1 MILTLKKPLIIKFV
15 VGIMCTALTF
25 NNNLFAQEQNET
37 EKTLEQRAFE
47 VEETPNQEE
56 TEEPIDNNEEEQTE
70 ESVAGEEE
78 AKDDSKEEHIEL
90 RKQEHSTA
98 YNVLGRELT
107 KNEKSLRYNE
117 LSGSELKSQ
126 VLYKEQRL
134 VIVRALL
141 ALGEGNN
148 SKEILE
154 KWTDSKPKT
163 FTELVTQFT
172 EFKEKYGSVLE
183 GVNFTFVY
191 NIKDDKQAFEKA
203 AAKAYET
210 VFGVPMEKP
219 NDIYN
224 YLNQKEATTYSK
236 MIQALLQAMSPQ
248 AKQDMLFRALDNVG
262 RPDLK
267 ENKEFVRKILSQQFT
282 YENLKTLLADLN
294 KKQKPTQGN
303 QKSEQ
308 KQPNKQGQK
317 QPQGSRQKQ
326 LQIKQ

>member
-1 MILTLKKPLIIKFV
+1 MILTLKKPLIIKLA

-25 NNNLFAQEQNET
+25 NNNLFAQEQDET

-47 VEETPNQEE
+47 VDETPNQEE

-70 ESVAGEEE
+70 ESTDDETDE
-78 AKDDSKEEHIEL
+78 ADSKEEHVEL
-90 RKQEHSTA
+90 RKKEHSTA

-107 KNEKSLRYNE
+107 KGEKSLRYNE
-117 LSGSELKSQ
+117 LSESELKSQ
-126 VLYKEQRL
+126 LLYKEQRL
-134 VIVRALL
+134 VVVRALL

-183 GVNFTFVY
+183 GINFTFVY

-210 VFGVPMEKP
+210 VFGTPMEKP

-236 MIQALLQAMSPQ
+236 MIQVLLQAVSPQ
-248 AKQDMLFRALDNVG
+248 AKKDMLFRALDDIG

-267 ENKEFVRKILSQQFT
+267 ENKEFIGKLLSQQFT

-294 KKQKPTQGN
+294 KKQKPTQGT
-303 QKSEQ
+303 QKPEQ
-308 KQPNKQGQK
+308 KQQNKQGQK